1 MDSAGFNDGSGN
13 GKRKIWSRHGYR
25 RPEAAQ
31 AAVGQINP
39 NATPAGGVPSYNY
52 LLFGTGLMRMRSPA
66 L

>member
-1 MDSAGFNDGSGN
+1 MDSAWFNESTGR
-13 GKRKIWSRHGYR
+13 GKRKIWHRLGYR

-39 NATPAGGVPSYNY
+39 NAALAGDVHSYNY
-52 LLFGTGLMRMRSPA
+52 HLFGTGLIRMRSPA